1 MLYADYIREKS
12 RNTLKFAEDEGAL
25 PLTIQKSRGR
35 NLKDYKIYGESTQ
48 NTKIGNRFNMNNPD
62 ILPKTYVGSSTK
74 MITSNE
80 SAYSIYLQIQPHTT
94 YTVSKMATSRF
105 SISTFTDVPA
115 IGMTANVYVSDSV
128 EGNGATS
135 FSITTG
141 VNDNYMVIFAYMRT
155 YDADI
160 DFQNVID
167 SLYVAEHIP
176 NVDTPSEVEG
186 VGEKA
191 TNIFD
196 NTKLS
201 TPVATLVDG
210 TDDIEVTGCGGTFMN
225 HENTVA
231 MLKPSTKY
239 TISFDVEVT
248 YVPDDTVWKLNSS
261 GSANWLG
268 IYIHSSVLTNSG
280 NVIVA
285 SGVTE
290 PVKAGD
296 TYHVY
301 KVFTTSSELN
311 DDANNFYIWSYA
323 RTYVKIDGSSGNA
336 SGKALFKN
344 FQVREGEYTQTE
356 MAEYEPCGK
365 YKVPIISR
373 GKNLIPYPYNHSDKT
388 VNGVTF
394 SINADKSI
402 NIQGT
407 ATATTFFRL
416 MYDASLMIKQDSVIS
431 VEGLDA
437 NTGLVYNLS
446 DNTSIYLS
454 NNVTSRKIPAG
465 SVLNS
470 IQLYAMSGST
480 TNVTNIKVQLE
491 EGSSATGY
499 EEYREP
505 ITTNIYIDEPLRKID
520 DYADY
525 IDFKNKQVIRRVG
538 VIELNGVDEY
548 TNGGYWSYFSASL
561 SANAITC
568 YCANSDHFGVY
579 KNSNIVG
586 GNLLSNYFTYRDIGV
601 LNNDAL
607 IGKAFVAAG
616 SNPPYIACRVPFT
629 SRDAWVAH
637 LKELKASG
645 TPLIVYYKIVT
656 PEIESIELPTIPSMK
671 GTTVYEVNTTVKA
684 SNMYAKYVK
693 S

>member
-12 RNTLKFAEDEGAL
+12 HNTLKIAENEGIL

-48 NTKIGNRFNMNNPD
+48 NTRIGNRFNISNPD

-80 SAYSIYLQIQPHTT
+80 YAYSVYLQIQPHTT

-141 VNDNYMVIFAYMRT
+141 VNDNYMVIFAYMST

-167 SLYVAEHIP
+167 SIYVVEHIP
-176 NVDTPSEVEG
+176 NVNTPSEVES
-186 VGEKA
+186 VGEKV

-201 TPVATLVDG
+201 APAVLVEG
-210 TDDIEVTGCGGTFMN
+210 TDDIEVTNAGAPFMN
-225 HENTVA
+225 HENTIA

-239 TISFDVEVT
+239 TISFDIEVT
-248 YVPDDTVWKLNSS
+248 YVPDDTVWKLNPS

-268 IYIHSSVLTNSG
+268 IYIYSPVKPNSSN
-280 NVIVA
+280 IIIA

-290 PVKAGD
+290 PVKVGN

-301 KVFTTSSELN
+301 KVFTTSSFLN
-311 DDANNFYIWSYA
+311 DDANNFYIMSYA

-336 SGKALFKN
+336 GGKALFKN
-344 FQVREGEYTQTE
+344 FQVREGEYTQAE
-356 MAEYEPCGK
+356 MAEYEPYGK
-365 YKVPIISR
+365 YRVPII
-373 GKNLIPYPYNHSDKT
+373 
-388 VNGVTF
+388 
-394 SINADKSI
+394 
-402 NIQGT
+402 
-407 ATATTFFRL
+407 
-416 MYDASLMIKQDSVIS
+416 
-431 VEGLDA
+431 
-437 NTGLVYNLS
+437 
-446 DNTSIYLS
+446 
-454 NNVTSRKIPAG
+454 
-465 SVLNS
+465 
-470 IQLYAMSGST
+470 
-480 TNVTNIKVQLE
+480 
-491 EGSSATGY
+491 ATGY

-505 ITTNIYIDEPLRKID
+505 IITNIYIDEPLRKID
-520 DYADY
+520 NYADY
-525 IDFKNKQVIRRVG
+525 IDFKNKQVIRRIG

-548 TNGGYWSYFSASL
+548 TNGGYWSSFSASQ

-568 YCANSDHFGVY
+568 YCSNSDHFGVY
-579 KNSNIVG
+579 KNPKIVG

-601 LNNDAL
+601 SNNDAL
-607 IGKAFVAAG
+607 IG
-616 SNPPYIACRVPFT
+616 
-629 SRDAWVAH
+629 
-637 LKELKASG
+637 
-645 TPLIVYYKIVT
+645 
-656 PEIESIELPTIPSMK
+656 
-671 GTTVYEVNTTVKA
+671 
-684 SNMYAKYVK
+684 
-693 S
+693 

>member
-12 RNTLKFAEDEGAL
+12 HNTLKIAENEGIL

-48 NTKIGNRFNMNNPD
+48 NTRIGNRFDISNPD

-80 SAYSIYLQIQPHTT
+80 SAYSVYLQIQPHTT

-141 VNDNYMVIFAYMRT
+141 VNDNYMVIFVYMST

-167 SLYVAEHIP
+167 SIYVAENIP
-176 NVDTPSEVEG
+176 NIDTPSEVES
-186 VGEKA
+186 VGEKV

-196 NTKLS
+196 NTKILA
-201 TPVATLVDG
+201 PAVLVEG
-210 TDDIEVTGCGGTFMN
+210 TDDIEVYNAGAPFMN
-225 HENTVA
+225 HKNTVA

-239 TISFDVEVT
+239 TISFDIEVT
-248 YVPDDTVWKLNSS
+248 YVPDDTVWKLNPS

-268 IYIHSSVLTNSG
+268 IYIYSPVKPNSSN
-280 NVIVA
+280 IIIA

-290 PVKAGD
+290 PVKVGN

-301 KVFTTSSELN
+301 KVFTTSSFLN
-311 DDANNFYIWSYA
+311 DDANNFYIMSYA

-336 SGKALFKN
+336 GGKALFKN
-344 FQVREGEYTQTE
+344 FQVREGEYTQAE
-356 MAEYEPCGK
+356 MAEYEPYGK

-373 GKNLIPYPYNHSDKT
+373 GKNLIPYPYNNSDKT

-394 SINADKSI
+394 SINADKTI

-437 NTGLVYNLS
+437 NTRLVYNLS
-446 DNTSIYLS
+446 DNTMAYLS
-454 NNVTSRKIPAG
+454 NNITSHKILAG
-465 SVLNS
+465 SVLNN
-470 IQLYAMSGST
+470 IQLYVKSGST

-499 EEYREP
+499 EEYIEP

-520 DYADY
+520 NYADY
-525 IDFKNKQVIRRVG
+525 IDFKNKQVIRRIG

-548 TNGGYWSYFSASL
+548 TNSGYWSSFSASQ

-568 YCANSDHFGVY
+568 YCSNPDHFGVY
-579 KNSNIVG
+579 KNPKIVG

-601 LNNDAL
+601 SNNDAL
-607 IGKAFVAAG
+607 IGKAFIAAN
-616 SNPPYIACRVPFT
+616 SNPPYISCRVPFT
-629 SRDAWVAH
+629 SKDTWVAH
-637 LKELKASG
+637 LKELKVSG
-645 TPLIVYYKIVT
+645 NPLFMYYKIVT
-656 PEIESIELPTIPSMK
+656 PKIESIKLPTIPSIK
-671 GTTVYEVNTTVKA
+671 GTTVYEVNTTIKP

-693 S
+693 L